1 MTQLWLKRNTNKQTI
16 ASLFLEKM
24 TEQWKAHL
32 TKQLIHASNSLSIS
46 YLDEGTADA

>member
-1 MTQLWLKRNTNKQTI
+1 MAEKKHKQTNNNF

-24 TEQWKAHL
+24 TEQWKVHL
-32 TKQLIHASNSLSIS
+32 TTRLIHASNSPSIS